1 MGLEPLE
8 ESSLSRPLDVQ
19 GQWKT
24 VIDDTGKG
32 LLLDAESADTLVL
45 DFPTSQNN
53 ET

>member
-32 LLLDAESADTLVL
+32 LLLDAESAGTLVL